1 MFELTAWHWFTLAC
15 ILLVLEITVPVAFFL
30 WMAAAALASMLVA
43 LLWPSLGWQVEMGLF
58 SVFALLSAI
67 IWAKR
72 PKQDVVTDQPGLN
85 ERNYQYLGAT
95 VVVCNEIKNGVGK
108 VKVNDS
114 IWKAKGGDAK
124 VGTQVQVVRVEGS
137 VFHVEP
143 M

>member
-72 PKQDVVTDQPGLN
+72 PKQDVVTDQSGLN

-124 VGTQVQVVRVEGS
+124 VGTQMQVVRVEGS

-143 M
+143 L

>member
-124 VGTQVQVVRVEGS
+124 VGTQMQVVRVEGS

-143 M
+143 L

>member
-114 IWKAKGGDAK
+114 IWKATGSDAK
-124 VGTQVQVVRVEGS
+124 VGTQMQVVRVEGS